1 MLFRSA
7 AKPVKGNAAAASTVN
22 PKADANAPAP
32 VNASAQAAYERE
44 LEAIRSAL
52 LQTTVV
58 EAPTRVVS
66 TAWVDDKGVLR
77 ELSHFQSEAHVR
89 GVRVTR
95 YLEDDKAPA
104 EKKDVP
110 QVKVDVLP
118 WSLRVAKSGCEDPP
132 RPWQIGRAHV

>member
-1 MLFRSA
+1 MKFPGHRTAKLALGVALTGACVMASPLA
-7 AKPVKGNAAAASTVN
+7 AWAQAAAPAETKPAKDAKPVKGNAAAASTVN

-77 ELSHFQSEAHVR
+77 ELSHFQ
-89 GVRVTR
+89 
-95 YLEDDKAPA
+95 
-104 EKKDVP
+104 
-110 QVKVDVLP
+110 
-118 WSLRVAKSGCEDPP
+118 
-132 RPWQIGRAHV
+132 

>member
-1 MLFRSA
+1 MLFRS
-7 AKPVKGNAAAASTVN
+7 KGPTAPAAAANAKS
-22 PKADANAPAP
+22 DANAPSP
-32 VNASAQAAYERE
+32 VNASAQGAYERE

-89 GVRVTR
+89 GVRVTH

-104 EKKDVP
+104 E
-110 QVKVDVLP
+110 
-118 WSLRVAKSGCEDPP
+118 
-132 RPWQIGRAHV
+132 